1 MNYNQLIKNWHIKA
15 SDEDYFSKFVF
26 EYLAFIAY
34 LRTQKYPN
42 SSNDRVALQKLKQ
55 DADLK
60 QKYFEK
66 LSQSEK
72 ESWSKL
78 KSEFETNGRL
88 GNASGL
94 GDIEEL
100 KWWNCPCDDLN
111 MQTPEDRNKT
121 KGVFHSLEDWEN
133 MVEFWRAIR
142 DNLFHGSKDP
152 EQARDQLVI
161 KHGYKTLKPLVEIFL
176 AENN

>member
-1 MNYNQLIKNWHIKA
+1 MNYNQLIKNWHTKA

-42 SSNDRVALQKLKQ
+42 SANDRVVLQKLKQ
-55 DADLK
+55 DTDLK
-60 QKYFEK
+60 QSYLVK
-66 LSQSEK
+66 LSQAEK

-78 KSEFETNGRL
+78 KIEFETNGRL

-94 GDIEEL
+94 NNVEEL
-100 KWWNCPCDDLN
+100 KWWNFSGDDLIT
-111 MQTPEDRNKT
+111 QTTEDRSKT
-121 KGVFHSLEDWEN
+121 KGVLHSLEDWEN

-152 EQARDQLVI
+152 EQERDQLVI
-161 KHGYKTLKPLVEIFL
+161 EHGYKTLKPLVEIFL